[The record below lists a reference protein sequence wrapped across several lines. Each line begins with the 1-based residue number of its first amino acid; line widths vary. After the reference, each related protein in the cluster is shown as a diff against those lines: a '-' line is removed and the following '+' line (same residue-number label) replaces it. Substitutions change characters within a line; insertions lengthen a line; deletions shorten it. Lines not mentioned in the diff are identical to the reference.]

1 MRIVCI
7 KLPKDTNAQTIAE
20 IFYRATP
27 QIRLRQAGHGK
38 GPFDHTAIF
47 LEISKCHAL
56 YSESTFLKRTYVT
69 LERIGIHADLSIADD
84 ISTALAMAIYPVVD
98 KDSLPIESL
107 IYYSDPL
114 GQYPEQQG
122 IVVKAMN
129 LLKSLRIHTVK
140 DFLKI
145 PSYEISPRFGP
156 VILMAYQRILG
167 LHEIPWT
174 EFKPRQVVEETHEF
188 DLAYPPRDLEPV
200 YFILRPMLE
209 KIYLRL
215 RGRGQRVRQFKIV
228 LQQEYETRKS
238 KQSYEVPV
246 IIQLPFVSVKTIFQI
261 AREKLDSMVHRMPL
275 EHAIISVSLVVTE
288 EAPYLTSQKDLFDQK
303 KEETSE
309 SFFHLVS
316 RLATKLGTDGA
327 FFAQIKENYLPER
340 NWFRTPEKSNDTVQ
354 ESFIPERP
362 LRLFKE
368 PLAIPIHNNR
378 LVYNRLPHDITEWKN
393 PEVLLSNWWEIS
405 GGERVYYRLNT
416 VSGDSFWVFKNKDGY
431 YLHGIFE

>member
-7 KLPKDTNAQTIAE
+7 KLPKNTDAQAIAE

-27 QIRLRQAGHGK
+27 QIRLRQAGNMPA
-38 GPFDHTAIF
+38 PFDHTAIF
-47 LEISKCHAL
+47 LEISKCHSL
-56 YSESTFLKRTYVT
+56 YSESTFLKRTQVT
-69 LERIGIHADLSIADD
+69 LERIDISAELAIADD

-98 KDSLPIESL
+98 KDSLPVESL

-114 GQYPEQQG
+114 GQYPDQHRV
-122 IVVKAMN
+122 VVKAVS
-129 LLKSLRIHTVK
+129 LLKSLRIHTLK

-145 PSYEISPRFGP
+145 PSYEISPRFGS

-167 LHEIPWT
+167 LHDIPWI
-174 EFKPRQVVEETHEF
+174 EFVPRHVVEEKHEF
-188 DLAYPPRDLEPV
+188 DLAYPPRDLEPI
-200 YFILRPMLE
+200 YFTMRPMLE
-209 KIYLRL
+209 KLYLRL

-228 LQQEYETRKS
+228 LQQEYETRKNQ
-238 KQSYEVPV
+238 QSYEVPI

-261 AREKLDSMVHRMPL
+261 AKEKLDAVVQRNPL
-275 EHAIISVSLVVTE
+275 EHAIVSVSVVVTE

-316 RLATKLGTDGA
+316 RLATKLGTEGA

-340 NWFRTPEKSNDTVQ
+340 NWFRVPEKSNDTVQ

-368 PLAIPIHNNR
+368 PMPIVIQNNR
-378 LVYNRLPHDITEWKN
+378 LVYNRLPYDITEWKN

-405 GGERVYYRLNT
+405 GGERVYYKLNT
-416 VSGDSFWVFKNKDGY
+416 TSGDNFWVFINKDSY